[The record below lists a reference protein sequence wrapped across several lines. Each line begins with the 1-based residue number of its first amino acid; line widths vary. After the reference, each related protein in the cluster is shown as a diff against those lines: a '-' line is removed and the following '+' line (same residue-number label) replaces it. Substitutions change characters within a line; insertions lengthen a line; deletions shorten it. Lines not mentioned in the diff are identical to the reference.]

1 MFNQCIYTILL
12 HSGKY
17 MTIKEIVNEI
27 NAVFI
32 GVYVTYHQVY
42 KTLEKYPYLYD
53 KIIINRHCHKYGLV

>member
-1 MFNQCIYTILL
+1 
-12 HSGKY
+12 

-32 GVYVTYHQVY
+32 GVYVTYHKVY